1 MTLATPRL
9 RRRSA
14 VGAPALERPLVTLVR
29 ALLAFESAMYSA
41 VTPVLPHYAHTLHAS
56 TPAIGL
62 LAAGYPAGLIPGA
75 LLGGWLAGRAGVRRT
90 TIAGLVGFGL
100 AVAGFGIAPD
110 LGALDALRVVQG
122 LFCGLIWGGGL
133 TWVIAAVPRE
143 RRGSAIGRV
152 IGAATFGTLLGPL
165 LGTAAVAV
173 GTAPVFAA
181 TGAVALGLAAW
192 TARQRDPAPAHTAAP
207 GQPDA
212 PARTPAARRL
222 RVALRAGGLG
232 LGTWLI
238 TLEAIT
244 FGATSALLPLRLSRF
259 GAAGWEIGATFV
271 LAAALSTALSP
282 LTGRVVDRRGPH
294 ETIAVGL
301 AVGAPLLAL
310 LALPRSPL
318 ALAALTVVALGAPLT
333 AYMIPAV
340 SLMTASAE
348 RAGMALIVVTTLV
361 NLAYAVGET
370 IGAPAAAGLSQATG
384 DAGPLLLVAGLM
396 LATLPPAL
404 RAARRR
410 TPAPSRATP
419 SARRGARSLSASG
432 RRRRRRRAALHTAGA
447 ARPGD
452 RQRHAR
458 GGARRRADLPDRAS
472 AVRMGTEPPAVR
484 GDAARADDGRSR
496 GPERS

>member
-14 VGAPALERPLVTLVR
+14 VPVPAVERRVGHLVR
-29 ALLAFESAMYSA
+29 VLLAFESAMYSA

-75 LLGGWLAGRAGVRRT
+75 LLGGWLAGRTGVRRT

-165 LGTAAVAV
+165 LGTAAVAA

-192 TARQRDPAPAHTAAP
+192 TARQPDPAPAHAPTAEP
-207 GQPDA
+207 T
-212 PARTPAARRL
+212 RAAGRL
-222 RVALRAGGLG
+222 RAALRAGGLG

-294 ETIAVGL
+294 ATIAVGL

-310 LALPRSPL
+310 LALPRSPP
-318 ALAALTVVALGAPLT
+318 ALAALTVLALGAPLT
-333 AYMIPAV
+333 AYTIPAV

-348 RAGMALIVVTTLV
+348 RAGVALIVVTTLV

-396 LATLPPAL
+396 LATLHPAL
-404 RAARRR
+404 RAARRG
-410 TPAPSRATP
+410 TPARSRSTP
-419 SARRGARSLSASG
+419 PRRPRGRSITASRRS
-432 RRRRRRRAALHTAGA
+432 RRRVPVHTAGA
-447 ARPGD
+447 AQPGD
-452 RQRHAR
+452 RQRHPR
-458 GGARRRADLPDRAS
+458 GGARGGADLPDRAS
-472 AVRMGTEPPAVR
+472 AVRMGPRPPAVR
-484 GDAARADDGRSR
+484 SDAARADDSRSR
-496 GPERS
+496 CSERP